1 MNKSV
6 CVIGLGYVGLPLA
19 LLSVEKGYT
28 VYGLEVSEKKI
39 EFIKQNHPQI
49 LLNHSSKPV
58 PIMFPSM

>member
-49 LLNHSSKPV
+49 LLNHSFS
-58 PIMFPSM
+58 